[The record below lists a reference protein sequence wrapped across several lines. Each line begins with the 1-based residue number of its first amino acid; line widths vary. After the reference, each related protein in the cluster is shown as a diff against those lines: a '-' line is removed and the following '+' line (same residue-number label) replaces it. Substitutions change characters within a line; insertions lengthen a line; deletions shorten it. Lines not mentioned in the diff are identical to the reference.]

1 MRAIRKLPALGTAR
15 LVSCALFMT
24 LAAVAGALGGYAAI
38 ARGDQTGIAVK
49 SSHAGHR
56 GRPAA
61 GSPRRAARAARASR
75 FIVSDRVLTR
85 PSGSTVVVRGA
96 LVPDGRD
103 AQVKLVVLNGRQWR
117 TVATAR
123 TRGDGH
129 FSFHYRVSQVGT
141 TPVRVSY
148 GGNSRLRASSAAAGR
163 VVGLEPTVASW
174 YYDAGNTACGFHA
187 TYGVANKTLP
197 CGTRVTISYGGRSVL
212 ATVDDRGPYVYGRS
226 FDLNQTTAR
235 YLGMLGVAQVMASV

>member
-1 MRAIRKLPALGTAR
+1 MGAIRTLTALGTAR
-15 LVSCALFMT
+15 VVSCALFMT
-24 LAAVAGALGGYAAI
+24 LAAVAGAFGGYAAT
-38 ARGDQTGIAVK
+38 ARGDQTGTAIR

-56 GRPAA
+56 GGWAP
-61 GSPRRAARAARASR
+61 GSTRRARATRASH
-75 FIVSDRVLTR
+75 FVVNDRVLTR
-85 PSGSTVVVRGA
+85 ASGSTIVVRGA

-103 AQVKLVVLNGRQWR
+103 AQVKLVVRKGGHWR

-123 TRGDGH
+123 TGGEGH
-129 FSFHYRVSQVGT
+129 FSFRYRISQVGT

-148 GGNSRLRASSAAAGR
+148 GGDARLRAASAAAGR
-163 VVGLEPTVASW
+163 IVGLEPTVASW

-197 CGTRVTISYGGRSVL
+197 CGTKVTISYAGRSVL

-235 YLGMLGVAQVMASV
+235 YLGMSGVAQVMASV